1 MPRIN
6 DFPED
11 GKFNIKSVSL
21 QTGLPPVTLRAWERR
36 YQILNPQRAENGY
49 RLYSEQDVA
58 LLSWLKDKV
67 DAGLSISLAVAD
79 LKTYTRR
86 GLSPEIS
93 IESPTRTERKSSSH
107 SSDFFIKR
115 LHDALIT
122 HDEIAAATVFEK
134 AAASFD
140 LAPLFEFVII
150 PVLVEIGDDWFN
162 GRIKVATEHFAST
175 FIRSRLMS
183 IFQSV
188 PTIRSSTNIMVGS
201 APDELHEIGPLM
213 VAILLRQAGFRV
225 EYLGPDLPL
234 EDLAYYAKSQKPKM
248 IILSATIK
256 DSIHSLAG
264 FDQQLQKIK
273 PKPIFGFG
281 GAAYVRN
288 PELIGNTPGVFLGET
303 ISQSIQTVQDVLAGK
318 KRLSLA
324 G

>member
-1 MPRIN
+1 MTRIN

-36 YQILNPQRAENGY
+36 YKILNPQRADNGY

-58 LLSWLKDKV
+58 VLSWLKDKV

-79 LKTYTRR
+79 LRSYTRK
-86 GLSPEIS
+86 GLSPEIMVDS
-93 IESPTRTERKSSSH
+93 KLPSVKKQALHSPEY
-107 SSDFFIKR
+107 FIKR
-115 LHDALIT
+115 LHDALIA
-122 HDEIAAATVFEK
+122 HDETAAAAIFEK
-134 AAASFD
+134 ATDSFD
-140 LAPLFEFVII
+140 LAPLFEMVVI
-150 PVLVEIGDDWFN
+150 PVLVEIGEDWFN
-162 GRIKVATEHFAST
+162 GRIKVATEHFASA
-175 FIRSRLMS
+175 FVRSRLMS
-183 IFQSV
+183 IFQSL
-188 PTIRSSTNIMVGS
+188 PTTRSSVNIMVGS

-213 VAILLRQAGFRV
+213 VAILLREAGFRV

-234 EDLAYYAKSQKPKM
+234 EDLAYYAKGQKPKM

-256 DSIHSLAG
+256 DSIGTLAG
-264 FDQQLQKIK
+264 FDLQLQKIK

-288 PELIGNTPGVFLGET
+288 PDLIAETPGIFLGET

-318 KRLSLA
+318 KRMSLA